1 MKKKNL
7 LILCSDIKEI
17 NKIFRLDLSNYAK
30 VILASDDIRVHKKIH
45 KLDVIDKV
53 IFLQKSISY
62 PKVSESV
69 VKMIDD
75 VNIYFDRV
83 AEKGTFNK
91 KDLFWTYH
99 VEGGYTTQIIQDV
112 LLAIESAIIIFD
124 QNMISELV
132 TIGYD
137 NTLSIKIIKKLA
149 FQRGYKISSFDGRFF
164 SNKNVIKDLIRPV
177 YFFFKSL
184 GQKITS
190 KRLSYFN
197 ESNIVLFQVCGS
209 SAKNV
214 QNVLFLQNELSKNGF
229 TSLNILW
236 GSTKEVKRINKLGY
250 KAIAIEYYLKYSDI
264 FLSLCKAISIL
275 MKVKIL
281 KNSFYQTSTFTYKGM
296 DVRDVVFQSIIKY
309 LYTDVP
315 EHYKYRVASQRF
327 VSEYSKNIIAVKY
340 CGAKF
345 LNQGS
350 ILSEIMEDKY
360 LKFDY
365 DVGLRTLNPYIK
377 YISKKHQKFLSNNFV
392 RFAPNEIEK
401 KHLMEDMGIS
411 EDSII
416 KFGAGR
422 AMKHFDNKD
431 LITKEESMRKI
442 GIKKDY
448 DIYALL
454 EFSNPLMGYYSAEE
468 VYYVLNALIEFVKI
482 HKNIALIIKPAH
494 STDLSPL
501 SDMVTNDFDNIYVVD
516 KKTLPD
522 HALNIADIIFCKFS
536 TLGREAMIYDV
547 QVVSTLFDNEKIFK
561 VFGDAAHYIHKKE
574 ELIFFLEKTLYSKA
588 SFIQWKNSYREKRKF
603 FMQEN
608 YPKLKKKTEEIV
620 TETIKKML
628 NK

>member
-214 QNVLFLQNELSKNGF
+214 QNVLFLQNEL
-229 TSLNILW
+229 
-236 GSTKEVKRINKLGY
+236 
-250 KAIAIEYYLKYSDI
+250 
-264 FLSLCKAISIL
+264 
-275 MKVKIL
+275 
-281 KNSFYQTSTFTYKGM
+281 
-296 DVRDVVFQSIIKY
+296 
-309 LYTDVP
+309 
-315 EHYKYRVASQRF
+315 
-327 VSEYSKNIIAVKY
+327 
-340 CGAKF
+340 
-345 LNQGS
+345 
-350 ILSEIMEDKY
+350 
-360 LKFDY
+360 
-365 DVGLRTLNPYIK
+365 
-377 YISKKHQKFLSNNFV
+377 
-392 RFAPNEIEK
+392 
-401 KHLMEDMGIS
+401 
-411 EDSII
+411 
-416 KFGAGR
+416 
-422 AMKHFDNKD
+422 
-431 LITKEESMRKI
+431 
-442 GIKKDY
+442 
-448 DIYALL
+448 
-454 EFSNPLMGYYSAEE
+454 
-468 VYYVLNALIEFVKI
+468 
-482 HKNIALIIKPAH
+482 
-494 STDLSPL
+494 
-501 SDMVTNDFDNIYVVD
+501 
-516 KKTLPD
+516 
-522 HALNIADIIFCKFS
+522 
-536 TLGREAMIYDV
+536 
-547 QVVSTLFDNEKIFK
+547 
-561 VFGDAAHYIHKKE
+561 
-574 ELIFFLEKTLYSKA
+574 
-588 SFIQWKNSYREKRKF
+588 
-603 FMQEN
+603 
-608 YPKLKKKTEEIV
+608 
-620 TETIKKML
+620 
-628 NK
+628 